1 MKRGIMYGSGAFGL
15 SLVLTLAGCS
25 TSPGSITPPPTD
37 TTETPDT
44 AYVPGESY
52 YGENKY
58 VEYIPGDLPIILSAA
73 HGGDREPMGIPDR
86 TATQCGG
93 SATTV
98 KDLNTRELVL
108 EMREAVVD
116 RLGGNPHVVINHLH
130 RKKLDANRP
139 LTEAACGN
147 ASAEQAWH
155 EFQGYLDR
163 ARSAVARSHGNGW
176 YMDIHGHGHD
186 IQRLELGYLL
196 SRDELNAT
204 DETLSASTELR
215 EKSSINTL
223 AAESDRSFAEVLR
236 GEMSIGTLYAA
247 EGFPAVPSASD
258 PSPGSDPYFT
268 GGYNT
273 RRHGCG
279 AAAAAVGGR
288 AGGPICGVQI
298 EANYSGVRDTE
309 ASRDSFAEATA
320 GVLEIFLPSQWNIDL
335 APATP

>member
-1 MKRGIMYGSGAFGL
+1 MKRGILYGSGAFGV

-25 TSPGSITPPPTD
+25 TSSPPITPPPTD

-52 YGENKY
+52 FGENDY

-73 HGGDREPMGIPDR
+73 HGGDLEPLGIPDR

-108 EMREAVVD
+108 AMREALVE
-116 RLGGNPHVVINHLH
+116 RLGGTPHVVINHLH
-130 RKKLDANRP
+130 RQKLDANRP

-147 ASAEQAWH
+147 AAAERAWH

-196 SRDELNAT
+196 SRDDLNAS
-204 DETLSASTELR
+204 DETLSAGTAFQEQ
-215 EKSSINTL
+215 SSINTM
-223 AAESDRSFAEVLR
+223 AAESDRSFADLLR
-236 GEMSIGTLYAA
+236 GDASLGALYDA
-247 EGFPAVPSASD
+247 EGFPAVPSPSD

-279 AAAAAVGGR
+279 EAAAAIGGR

-298 EANYSGVRDTE
+298 EANYSGVRDSE
-309 ASRDSFAEATA
+309 SSRTAFAAATA
-320 GVLEIFLPSQWNIDL
+320 EVLEIFLPAQWEIDL
-335 APATP
+335 SPATP